1 MARRR
6 VPVGPGAGAGVV
18 PARCSPV
25 ILLVEDVAMRDYD
38 FSPLTRSTIGFERLF
53 DLINNTQ
60 RSEPGDQY
68 PPYDIVHMGPDAFRI
83 SLALAGFTP
92 DEIAITAQQNLLSV
106 AGRKVESAEGDYLYR
121 GIASRDFQ
129 RQFSLAD
136 HVEVESAAFDNGLLH
151 IDLVR
156 RIPEAMKPRRISINT
171 AGPAPKREKGK
182 ADGPVR
188 AA

>member
-1 MARRR
+1 
-6 VPVGPGAGAGVV
+6 
-18 PARCSPV
+18 
-25 ILLVEDVAMRDYD
+25 MRDYD
-38 FSPLTRSTIGFERLF
+38 FTPLSRSTIGFERLF

-68 PPYDIVHMGPDAFRI
+68 PPYDIVHTGADSFRI
-83 SLALAGFTP
+83 SLALAGFAP
-92 DEIAITAQQNLLSV
+92 DDIAITAQQNLLTV
-106 AGRKVESAEGDYLYR
+106 AGRKADGGEGNYLYR
-121 GIASRDFQ
+121 GIAGRDFQ

-136 HVEVESAAFDNGLLH
+136 HVEVEGAGFDNGLLH

-156 RIPEAMKPRRISINT
+156 RIPEAMKPRRIAVNT
-171 AGPAPKREKGK
+171 VGSMPKREKSK